1 MTKNTKK
8 SCTIDGCTGRHKA
21 LGYCNKHYL
30 RLRTHGDPL
39 KTERIRT
46 NSSEESFALR
56 TEWQGD
62 CLTWTGSKDPKGYG
76 RIQVA
81 RGRGKAHRY
90 AWERVNGPIPS
101 GMHVDHI
108 CQNPP
113 CVNVEHLRLAT
124 IQENNFHRAGP
135 TKGNKYSGLRNVSP
149 HNGGWKVKVT
159 KNGKDHYFGTFST
172 IEEAARVAEQARK
185 DLFGEFAGKG

>member
-108 CQNPP
+108 CHNPS
-113 CVNVEHLRLAT
+113 CVNIRHLRLAT
-124 IQENNFHRAGP
+124 AAHNNWNRKGP
-135 TKGNKYSGLRNVSP
+135 ETRSTSGFRNV
-149 HNGGWKVKVT
+149 HRQDDRWKVVVMKHGIS
-159 KNGKDHYFGTFST
+159 NYFGIYDTP
-172 IEEAARVAEQARK
+172 EEAAEVAEQARRE
-185 DLFGEFAGKG
+185 LFGEFAGRG